1 MFYCNECRVEKGW
14 PQSLAMSVGK
24 CEVCGQSRHCFSV
37 PSKDLPLP
45 AALRPVK
52 EFFSGTEEHVLTGDG
67 APPSNPPFIDHIA
80 TLEDKVRDLETCL
93 TVMDVTLFCLMSN
106 VQTDP
111 LWMGQVRAAAEAYKH
126 ATGKES
132 MLVENRCK
140 KDFTK
145 EHHA

>member
-1 MFYCNECRVEKGW
+1 MDLNKIAVARAVE
-14 PQSLAMSVGK
+14 
-24 CEVCGQSRHCFSV
+24 EIET
-37 PSKDLPLP
+37 
-45 AALRPVK
+45 LR
-52 EFFSGTEEHVLTGDG
+52 
-67 APPSNPPFIDHIA
+67 
-80 TLEDKVRDLETCL
+80 DKVRDLETVL

-126 ATGKES
+126 ATGEES

-145 EHHA
+145 GLEESDD